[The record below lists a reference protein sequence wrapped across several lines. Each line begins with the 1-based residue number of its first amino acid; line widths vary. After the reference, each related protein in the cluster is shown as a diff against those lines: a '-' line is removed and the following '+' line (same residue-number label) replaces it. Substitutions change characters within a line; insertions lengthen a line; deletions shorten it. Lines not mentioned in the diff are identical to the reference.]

1 MLSEGD
7 RSWLQ
12 AFFNDIEKRLDGLDE
27 EIASVRRETKALAKS
42 LDGFDEYVRKVLTA
56 EHRDTDHAEAEL
68 AKAQEALR
76 EAELEQIAA
85 LERHERKVRGTGGE

>member
-7 RSWLQ
+7 KNWLQ
-12 AFFNDIEKRLDGLDE
+12 AFFGDIKGRLEKLEGDMDGM
-27 EIASVRRETKALAKS
+27 RRETAALTKS
-42 LDGFDEYVRKVLTA
+42 LDGFDKYVRAVLTA
-56 EHRDTDHAEAEL
+56 EHNDTDHAEAEL

-85 LERHERKVRGTGGE
+85 LENHERQTRGTGGE